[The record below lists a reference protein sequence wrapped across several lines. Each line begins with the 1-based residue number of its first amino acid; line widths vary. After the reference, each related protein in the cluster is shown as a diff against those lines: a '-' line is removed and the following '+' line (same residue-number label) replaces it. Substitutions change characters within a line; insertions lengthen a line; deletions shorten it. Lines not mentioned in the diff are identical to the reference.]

1 MTLSYPTS
9 MGSVRKFRRCC
20 TSSRSQVTSLFS
32 AAEEATLLNACG
44 SMAMVFVFSPSVW
57 REVVL
62 SGRRLQKE
70 LFV

>member
-1 MTLSYPTS
+1 MISTDAERAARLRNAIRAI
-9 MGSVRKFRRCC
+9 GVERR
-20 TSSRSQVTSLFS
+20 
-32 AAEEATLLNACG
+32 EA
-44 SMAMVFVFSPSVW
+44 MAMVFVFSPSVW